1 MEEFQMISKKHE
13 DLIDIEYHNGKQ
25 VRKKVDP
32 LKEIKDELTPDK
44 DANPF
49 DATKAA
55 LYGDLPQADIKRDRS
70 ITARELNALAESFMK
85 RRFESKF
92 ELRTLRMLNAPHC
105 YIVYGKNPDGSPLW
119 QFKWEFAKSSIVSD
133 VKPSDGYSFEWK
145 NPKLAKFD
153 RSLLPEIYS
162 KLEEHIKRK
171 KT

>member
-1 MEEFQMISKKHE
+1 MISKKYE
-13 DLIDIEYHNGKQ
+13 DLIDIEYHDGKQ

-55 LYGDLPQADIKRDRS
+55 LYRDLPQADIKRDRS

-92 ELRTLRMLNAPHC
+92 ELRTLRMINAPLC
-105 YIVYGKNPDGSPLW
+105 EIVYGRKSNGAPEWLFQW
-119 QFKWEFAKSSIVSD
+119 VFADSTIRTT
-133 VKPSDGYSFEWK
+133 VKPSDGYNFEWK
-145 NPKLAKFD
+145 NPKLSKFD
-153 RSLLPEIYS
+153 QALLPEIYS

>member
-13 DLIDIEYHNGKQ
+13 DLIDIEYHDGKQ

-85 RRFESKF
+85 RRLESKF
-92 ELRTLRMLNAPHC
+92 KLRTLRMLNAPHC
-105 YIVYGKNPDGSPLW
+105 YIVYEENPDGSPLW
-119 QFKWEFAKSSIVSD
+119 QFKWDFTKSSITSEH
-133 VKPSDGYSFEWK
+133 KPSDGYSFEWK